1 MKNKKNRFICKL
13 SRATSSYSLIF
24 VTMLFLFCQGC
35 VSESSLQSQPVN
47 SASNMAIVSA
57 YYSKILP
64 PKGGRFD
71 WLPGAVKFIDDPKL
85 KDVPFDQ
92 LIQNAISKTLT
103 EMGYQQSG
111 QGSQTDFY
119 VGYIAALEESLDD
132 VTINKTFGI
141 NPGFI
146 AIANDTVNYEKGT
159 LIIDIINARTNIT
172 TWRGALQAEV
182 HFDRTNEERKKRIE
196 LAVTR
201 LLENFAK

>member
-1 MKNKKNRFICKL
+1 MKNRKSRFVCKL
-13 SRATSSYSLIF
+13 TRATSSYSVIF
-24 VTMLFLFCQGC
+24 ITVLLLFSQGC

-47 SASNMAIVSA
+47 SASNMAIVST
-57 YYSKILP
+57 YYSQILP
-64 PKGGRFD
+64 PRGGRFD

-85 KDVPFDQ
+85 KDVPFDH
-92 LIQNAISKTLT
+92 LIQNAIIKTLT
-103 EMGYQQSG
+103 DMGYQQSG

-132 VTINKTFGI
+132 ATINKTFGV

-146 AIANDTVNYEKGT
+146 ATGNDKVNYEKGT
-159 LIIDIINARTNIT
+159 LIIDIVNARTNIT

-182 HFDRTNEERKKRIE
+182 HFDRATEERKKRIE

-201 LLENFAK
+201 LLENFSK